1 MRLDDQPARPLRF
14 GILGAARIA
23 EGALIAPARDL
34 EIVSVTMIGAS
45 TPERAAQF
53 AAVHGLP
60 ASGTYDDVL
69 ARDDVDVV
77 YIALPP
83 SAHAEWTLKALA
95 AGKHVFLEKPAVTTA
110 DEARAIVAVADAA
123 GLRLIEA
130 FHYRYHPLFARALE
144 VIGSGMIGVPL
155 TAHAE
160 FSVPIARNDSE
171 FRWKAALGGG
181 ALADLGCYCVHWLR
195 TIAGEEPAVSG
206 ARQWLEPDGA
216 DRRTDANLMFPS
228 GLAASLA
235 TDMAPADGKVAA
247 SLTVT
252 GSAGRLEIIN
262 PLSPQRGHRFTV
274 TTPGGTREEAFS
286 REPTFAFQLAAVAA
300 AISTG
305 SIVPTE
311 GADIIGNAMVLDG
324 IRKRASESAG
334 LP

>member
-1 MRLDDQPARPLRF
+1 MDRVLRF
-14 GILGAARIA
+14 GIIGAARIA
-23 EGALIAPARDL
+23 EGALIKPAREMDG
-34 EIVSVTMIGAS
+34 VAVTMVGAS
-45 TPERAAQF
+45 TADRAADF
-53 AAVHGLP
+53 ARQHGLP

-95 AGKHVFLEKPAVTTA
+95 AGKHVLLEKPAVTTP
-110 DEARAIVAVADAA
+110 DEARAIVTAAEAA

-130 FHYRYHPLFARALE
+130 FHYRYHPLFSRAIE
-144 VIGSGMIGVPL
+144 VVRSGMIGSVL

-160 FSVPIARNDSE
+160 FSVPITRGEPE

-195 TIAGEEPAVSG
+195 TIAGEEPEVTEAT
-206 ARQWLEPDGA
+206 QWLEPDGA
-216 DRRTDANLMFPS
+216 DRRTEAHLLFPS
-228 GLAASLA
+228 GLVASLE
-235 TDMAPADGKVAA
+235 TDMEPADGKVAA

-262 PLSPQRGHRFTV
+262 PLSPQRGHRFAV

-286 REPTFAFQLAAVAA
+286 REPTFAFQLAAVVD
-300 AISTG
+300 AIRYG
-305 SIVPTE
+305 RAVPTE
-311 GADIIGNAMVLDG
+311 SADLTGNAGAMSA
-324 IRKRASESAG
+324 IRDSARH
-334 LP
+334 L